1 MTKKIEGSS
10 NWVLG
15 RYLSGVNIIPEITD
29 KVYAMGKAIA
39 LKLGMKHPERNGSA
53 KKDANRGNRRERKLN
68 KEI

>member
-1 MTKKIEGSS
+1 MTKEIEGSS

-29 KVYAMGKAIA
+29 YAMGKAIA
-39 LKLGMKHPERNGSA
+39 LKLGMKQPERNGSA
-53 KKDANRGNRRERKLN
+53 NKDANRGNRRERKLN